1 MDAEWYL
8 KKVRETV
15 AWMKDELNRTSDP
28 EEMGLWEQGIA
39 TGTELTQLLQKIIKM
54 SV

>member
-28 EEMGLWEQGIA
+28 EEMKLWEQGIE
-39 TGTELTQLLQKIIKM
+39 TGTELTQLLQMIVKRIM
-54 SV
+54 